1 MDKKRSLFFDSG
13 LIYFVVIAGFVVIRI
28 LNGLIKFPTVVGN
41 LMSII
46 IQVGLMLVV
55 PFVLYK
61 VLRKKKAKEVLND
74 FNVKKINIKAVLFS
88 VGIGIVIYFLN
99 IAVAS
104 FFNIFIN
111 ATGYDPSFGMASAA
125 EGSYPLVSFLGDI
138 VLTAILP
145 GICEEFC
152 HRGMLLNGVKQ
163 IGMKKSILLVGL
175 LFGLMHLNIEQVFYA
190 IVIGMFLTFLVY
202 ISGSI
207 IPSMIVHFLNNG
219 IGLYMTFAKYNNLPF
234 GNMSESLGET
244 LSGGGFAVVGTILLI
259 VIIMLALLAFFTFM
273 LLKQTRVKQFES
285 LAKRAIENKQR
296 ENILKSFDLNV
307 EEINKEQG
315 ITNISAGDL
324 HVEVTD
330 QPPLANGRQNI
341 LVDFSFDENS
351 LMSKNIKKVPLKDKA
366 FIIGTIFIGVFITI
380 STLIWGIL

>member
-61 VLRKKKAKEVLND
+61 VLRKKKTKEVLND

-88 VGIGIVIYFLN
+88 IGIGIVIYFLN

-111 ATGYDPSFGMASAA
+111 ATGYDPSFGMASAT
-125 EGSYPLVSFLGDI
+125 EGSYPFVAFLGDI

-163 IGMKKSILLVGL
+163 IGMKKSVLLVGL

-219 IGLYMTFAKYNNLPF
+219 IGLYMTFAKYNNLPL
-234 GNMSESLGET
+234 GNMTDSLGKA
-244 LSGGGFAVVGTILLI
+244 LSGSGFAVVGTILLI

-315 ITNISAGDL
+315 ITNISSGDL
-324 HVEVTD
+324 RVEVTD